1 MSNKVNEREVQTS
14 ISLLM
19 NWSLCS
25 LSLPLDDRCV
35 AEQVAPLLFMN
46 KFQKGAAEIM
56 LKTLTNGMK
65 IGKATVI
72 VDIIPKGN
80 PEIRPGTKIK
90 PKFITYHNTGNNG
103 RGANAKAHNTYIHNL
118 ASYHPKDT
126 THVSWHLTVDE
137 NYIYQ
142 HLPFDENAWHCG
154 DGSGPR
160 SGNMTSIGIEICMHR
175 DQKDYHQAE
184 ENAIA
189 LGVYLA
195 KELGIPDSNHVPH
208 QKWSGKYCPQVILRR
223 DGNFTKFH
231 NRIKAAIQKDG
242 KVSKPASSPKQEPVK
257 VSAPKGNPIG
267 TAEILVANL
276 NIRADASFS
285 ARIVDVAKKG
295 QKFDVYETKN
305 GLHRIKT
312 GWISAGTKYTKFVK
326 KGSTSAS
333 GSDKVIGTAQV
344 LVNMLNIRKDANFSS
359 KIVGVARKGQKFEVF
374 ESKNGLHRIKA
385 GWISAGEKYTKFTP
399 KAAPKANNKAI
410 GTIEILVGMLNI
422 RSGPS
427 FDAGVVG
434 IAEKGQRYT
443 VYEAKNGLYRI
454 GTGRWCSAGSKY
466 VKFTPV
472 ANKKPKGDMKTNSI
486 VDYLKSIGV
495 DSSYSNRKKLAA
507 KHGIKG
513 YSGTPSQNLT
523 LLKKLRGH

>member
-1 MSNKVNEREVQTS
+1 
-14 ISLLM
+14 
-19 NWSLCS
+19 
-25 LSLPLDDRCV
+25 
-35 AEQVAPLLFMN
+35 
-46 KFQKGAAEIM
+46 M
-56 LKTLTNGMK
+56 LTKLTNGMK
-65 IGKATVI
+65 IGKATVV
-72 VDIIPKGN
+72 VDIVPKGN
-80 PEIRPGTKIK
+80 PEIRPGTKIR
-90 PKFITYHNTGNNG
+90 PKFITYHNTGNSG
-103 RGANAKAHNTYIHNL
+103 RGANAKSHNTYIHNL

-208 QKWSGKYCPQVILRR
+208 QKWSGKYCPQVILKR
-223 DGNFTKFH
+223 DGSFTKFH
-231 NRIKAAIQKDG
+231 NRIKAAIQG
-242 KVSKPASSPKQEPVK
+242 GGAKVSPPSPAPAKPAQPVK
-257 VSAPKGNPIG
+257 VAPPTGNPIG

-285 ARIVDVAKKG
+285 ATIVDVAKKG

-326 KGSTSAS
+326 NASSTPVAS
-333 GSDKVIGTAQV
+333 GSDNVIGTAEV
-344 LVNMLNIRKDANFSS
+344 ICHMLNIRQDANFSS
-359 KIVGVARKGQKFEVF
+359 KIVGVANRGQKFDVF
-374 ESKNGLHRIKA
+374 ETKNGLHRIKA
-385 GWISAGEKYTKFTP
+385 GWISASSKYTKFT
-399 KAAPKANNKAI
+399 KKVAPTVSDKAI
-410 GTIEILVGMLNI
+410 GTIQILVGMLNI

-434 IAEKGQRYT
+434 IAEKGQKYT

-454 GTGRWCSAGSKY
+454 GANRWCSAGSKY

-472 ANKKPKGDMKTNSI
+472 GGSSSKPKGDMETNSI

-495 DSSYSNRKKLAA
+495 DSSFSNRKKLAA
-507 KHGIKG
+507 QHGISG
-513 YSGTPSQNLT
+513 YSGTPSQNTL
-523 LLKKLRGH
+523 LLKKMRGH